1 MDKLLYIASSG
12 ANQDLIATSLRAN
25 NLANAQTTGF
35 KAQLEQARSMP
46 VYGEGLPTR
55 VFAITES
62 PTNNYESGPMIQT
75 GRQLDVAVQGDGWFA
90 IQDQQ
95 GKEAYS
101 RDGNFQ
107 LGADGVLEDVH
118 GNVVMGD
125 AGPIFLPVPLDNLN
139 IAADGTISIRP
150 QGAPESVLEEVGRLK
165 LVKPEYRDME
175 RGNDGLFRMKDGTTA
190 AADETVSI
198 RTGMLEGSN
207 VNAIDEMVN
216 MLSLQ
221 RHYELQVKMMKKADA
236 LDTRGNMLLRII

>member
-12 ANQDLIATSLRAN
+12 ANQDLVATSLRAN
-25 NLANAQTTGF
+25 NLANAQTNGF

-55 VFAITES
+55 VFAMTES

-75 GRQLDVAVQGDGWFA
+75 GRDLDVAVQGDGWFA
-90 IQDQQ
+90 VQDAQ
-95 GKEAYS
+95 GNEAYS

-125 AGPIFLPVPLDNLN
+125 TGPIFLPVPLDNLN

-165 LVKPEYRDME
+165 LVKSEYRDME
-175 RGNDGLFRMKDGTTA
+175 RGNDGLFRMQDGSIA
-190 AADETVSI
+190 QADETVAI

-221 RHYELQVKMMKKADA
+221 RHYELQVKMMKKADT

>member
-12 ANQDLIATSLRAN
+12 ANQDLVATSLRAN
-25 NLANAQTTGF
+25 NLANAQTNGF

-55 VFAITES
+55 VFAMTES

-75 GRQLDVAVQGDGWFA
+75 GRDLDVAVQGDGWFA
-90 IQDQQ
+90 VQDAQ
-95 GKEAYS
+95 GNEAYS

-125 AGPIFLPVPLDNLN
+125 TGPIFLPVPLDNLN

-175 RGNDGLFRMKDGTTA
+175 RGNDGLFRMQDGSIA
-190 AADETVSI
+190 QADETVAI

-221 RHYELQVKMMKKADA
+221 RHYELQVKMMKKADT

>member
-12 ANQDLIATSLRAN
+12 ANQDLVATSLRAN
-25 NLANAQTTGF
+25 NLANAQTNGF

-46 VYGEGLPTR
+46 VYGEGLPPR
-55 VFAITES
+55 VFAMTES

-75 GRQLDVAVQGDGWFA
+75 GRDLDVAVQGDGWFA
-90 IQDQQ
+90 VQDAQ
-95 GKEAYS
+95 GNEAYS

-118 GNVVMGD
+118 GNMVMGD
-125 AGPIFLPVPLDNLN
+125 TGPIFLPVPLDNLN

-175 RGNDGLFRMKDGTTA
+175 RGNDGLFRMQDGSIA
-190 AADETVSI
+190 QADETVAI

-221 RHYELQVKMMKKADA
+221 RHYELQVKMMKKADT

>member
-12 ANQDLIATSLRAN
+12 ANQDLVATSLRAN

-55 VFAITES
+55 AFAMTES

-75 GRQLDVAVQGDGWFA
+75 GRDLDVAVQGDGWFA
-90 IQDQQ
+90 VQDAQ
-95 GKEAYS
+95 GNEAYS

-125 AGPIFLPVPLDNLN
+125 TGPIFLPVPLDNLN

-175 RGNDGLFRMKDGTTA
+175 RGNDGLFRMQDGSIA
-190 AADETVSI
+190 QADETVAI

-221 RHYELQVKMMKKADA
+221 RHYELQVKMMKKADT

>member
-12 ANQDLIATSLRAN
+12 ANQDLVATSLRAN

-55 VFAITES
+55 VFAMTES

-75 GRQLDVAVQGDGWFA
+75 GRDLDVAVQGDGWFA
-90 IQDQQ
+90 VQDAQ
-95 GKEAYS
+95 GNEAYS

-125 AGPIFLPVPLDNLN
+125 TGPIFLPVPLDNLN

-175 RGNDGLFRMKDGTTA
+175 RGNDGLFRMQDGSIA
-190 AADETVSI
+190 QADETVAI

-221 RHYELQVKMMKKADA
+221 RHYELQVKMMKKADT

>member
-12 ANQDLIATSLRAN
+12 ANQDLVATSLRAN

-55 VFAITES
+55 VFAMTES

-75 GRQLDVAVQGDGWFA
+75 GRDLDVAVQGDGWFA
-90 IQDQQ
+90 VQDAQ
-95 GKEAYS
+95 GNEAYS

-175 RGNDGLFRMKDGTTA
+175 RGNDGLFRMQDGSIA
-190 AADETVSI
+190 QADETVAI

-221 RHYELQVKMMKKADA
+221 RHYELQVKMMKKADT